1 MKLLLLGGADEIG
14 ASCALL
20 TVAGKRLLIDCGLR
34 VNRSGV
40 EALPQLDRLAGLA
53 NLEAVLVTHAHT
65 DHTGG
70 LPVLS
75 RMFPATP
82 VYMNL
87 PTQRLSEILLR
98 DAVKIMALHA
108 EEEGPEPLYE
118 EEDVD
123 HLCSRVQ
130 TIEREQWIELFP
142 DIRVY
147 YWPAGHI
154 VGASG
159 IFIDTPEG
167 MILFSGD
174 LCMANQ
180 RTVVG
185 ARNPSIKPDF
195 MVLEATYGDGLHPKR
210 HEEER
215 TLANDVVEVI
225 QRGGTALIPSFA
237 LGRAQ
242 EIMLALRDM
251 QRSGALPLKFPIYAD
266 GLVRT
271 VCDAYTDLLP
281 YLPPQLQNFVAH
293 SGMAIFWDDIL
304 RRADAFTRLSL
315 GGEPCCIISS
325 SGMLSGGPAV
335 HYARRLLPGP
345 QNAIFFTGYTDEESP
360 GRRLQSLQTGDTL
373 LLDEEVVTVRCP
385 VQKNNLSA
393 HADQGQLCQIVSWF
407 QPKAIVLVHGRLAA
421 IQALRQKLVEKYLV
435 YNPKTGD
442 EIDLAEPPEWTTERK
457 VQVLAETR
465 ERYPGTL
472 AREGDEL
479 VIRLPSSLADSPL
492 WQHYYA
498 PYQRIEAK
506 FMGTRLTIKAV
517 PESNETASESTAP
530 PALPDPDQE

>member
-1 MKLLLLGGADEIG
+1 MKLLFLGGADEIG

-20 TVAGKRLLIDCGLR
+20 TVAGRRFLIDCGLR
-34 VNRSGV
+34 VNRSGP
-40 EALPQLDRLAGLA
+40 ESLPELDRLEGFEDLD
-53 NLEAVLVTHAHT
+53 AVLVTHAHT
-65 DHTGG
+65 DHTGS

-75 RMFPATP
+75 RMFPDTP
-82 VYMNL
+82 VYMTL

-98 DAVKIMALHA
+98 DAVKIMSLHA
-108 EEEGPEPLYE
+108 EEDGPEPLYGD
-118 EEDVD
+118 EDVD
-123 HLCSRVQ
+123 HLSSRIQ
-130 TIEREQWIELFP
+130 TIEREQWVELFP

-154 VGASG
+154 LGACG

-167 MILFSGD
+167 LILFSGD

-210 HEEER
+210 QEEER

-242 EIMLALRDM
+242 EVMLALRDM

-271 VCDAYTDLLP
+271 ICDAYTDLLP

-304 RRADAFTRLSL
+304 RRADPFTRLSL

-325 SGMLSGGPAV
+325 SGMLSGGPSV
-335 HYARRLLPGP
+335 HYAKRLLPGP
-345 QNAIFFTGYTDEESP
+345 QNAVFFTGYTDEESP
-360 GRRLQSLQTGDTL
+360 GRQLQTLQTGDTL
-373 LLDEEVVTVRCP
+373 TLDEEVVTVRCQ
-385 VQKNNLSA
+385 VRKNNLSA

-421 IQALRQKLVEKYLV
+421 IQALRQKLVEKHLV
-435 YNPKTGD
+435 YNPKTGE
-442 EIDLAEPPEWTTERK
+442 EIDLSEAPAWTTERK

-472 AREGDEL
+472 SREGDEL
-479 VIRLPSSLADSPL
+479 VIRLDGSLADSPV
-492 WQHYYA
+492 WQYYYA
-498 PYQRIEAK
+498 PYRRVEAK

-517 PESNETASESTAP
+517 PEDDGVIPEPSPEDS
-530 PALPDPDQE
+530 LPEKE